1 MQLVS
6 PEPETQKEANK
17 WVCERDDMSG
27 IPNWVRQ
34 SAMPYRFFRPFVVRD
49 EKKNVLKMRGN
60 V

>member
-1 MQLVS
+1 MS
-6 PEPETQKEANK
+6 PEPETQKEANI

-34 SAMPYRFFRPFVVRD
+34 SAMPHRFFGPFVVRD